1 MRDFGTVRVL
11 ELDPDLGRDLSGRDT
26 IAAKKAVLAHSRLA
40 GPGPWP
46 PGQQALPVEEQV
58 GLLLIRGLI
67 CCRRC
72 IGGRRSADLIG
83 SGDLLWWTPQ
93 ADDRDAVVAGSVTWR
108 VLEPSWLAILD
119 AAFWRRVAPWPQ
131 VLSRL
136 LGRSMRTSRSLAIRL
151 AIAQEPKLSAR
162 LLLLFW
168 HLADAW
174 GQVTPDGV
182 LLPLPLSHKTLGELA
197 CAQRPSVSVALRD
210 LHTRG
215 LVHRVPGYGWR
226 LQGNPPSE
234 LELLLRREPPIPLSA
249 A

>member
-1 MRDFGTVRVL
+1 LRDFGTVRVL
-11 ELDPDLGRDLSGRDT
+11 ELDPDLGRDLSGRDML
-26 IAAKKAVLAHSRLA
+26 AANKAVLAHSRLA
-40 GPGPWP
+40 SPGPWP
-46 PGQQALPVEEQV
+46 PGHQTVPADEPAA
-58 GLLLIRGLI
+58 LLLIRGLI

-83 SGDLLWWTPQ
+83 SGDLMWWTPPV
-93 ADDRDAVVAGSVTWR
+93 DDRDAVVSGSVTWR
-108 VLEPSWLAILD
+108 VLEPSWLASLD
-119 AAFWRRVAPWPQ
+119 AAFWRRVAPWPE

-136 LGRSMRTSRSLAIRL
+136 LGRGMRTSRSLAVRL

-168 HLADAW
+168 HLADAR
-174 GQVTPDGV
+174 GQVTPNGV
-182 LLPLPLSHKTLGELA
+182 MLPLPVSHQTLGELV
-197 CAQRPSVSVALRD
+197 CAQRPSVSLALRN

-226 LQGNPPSE
+226 LPGNPPAE
-234 LELLLRREPPIPLSA
+234 LELLLRREQPIPLSA